1 MEVRISSS
9 PTLVM
14 DVSYKR
20 YLVVLDFNF
29 YFFDLVA
36 PGKSLMSTIFN
47 RDKGVSIT
55 YIAGTI
61 NKTEKQMFERLIY
74 RASRGRVLVHFDEEN
89 FTIKD
94 FEGQEKDRIVYILV
108 FQQV

>member
-1 MEVRISSS
+1 
-9 PTLVM
+9 
-14 DVSYKR
+14 
-20 YLVVLDFNF
+20 
-29 YFFDLVA
+29 
-36 PGKSLMSTIFN
+36 MSTMFN
-47 RDKGVSIT
+47 RDRGVSIT

-61 NKTEKQMFERLIY
+61 NKSERQVFERLIY

-94 FEGQEKDRIVYILV
+94 IEGVEKIRVVYILV